1 MKSVYYYIFYS
12 LLLISCTRT
21 TVSNSNNN
29 GSSTGTDTSTNHVL
43 MNDTVPAS
51 IEILSGNNQ
60 TRAKGQSLPNTPT
73 IVVKNKK
80 GNPLNGISVTFRP
93 CVACGF
99 VYEDTTITNPNGLA
113 ESNWVLGSVTDSTQ
127 TLLVWVTNHSN
138 LQVVFTAIAED
149 LKTANMT
156 GTLNMIDSSALDL
169 SISVGGAPDF
179 PVLPYNTN
187 LPFVIN
193 GMTINAGGT
202 TADSLQLIING
213 HALSGFVN
221 SNFNNYIEIIGGESK
236 FYPVALPGGI
246 NSYSMHW
253 DFQGSLINNNYSG
266 SFVLVVNYSR
276 KSSDPNSHEI
286 YQSGYDRDGVFSTSL
301 K

>member
-1 MKSVYYYIFYS
+1 
-12 LLLISCTRT
+12 
-21 TVSNSNNN
+21 
-29 GSSTGTDTSTNHVL
+29 

-80 GNPLNGISVTFRP
+80 GNPLNGISVTFKP
-93 CVACGF
+93 CAVCGF
-99 VYEDTTITNPNGLA
+99 VYEDTAITNPNGVA
-113 ESNWVLGSVTDSTQ
+113 ESNWVLGSLTDSTQ
-127 TLLVWVTNHSN
+127 TLLVWVTNHPN

-169 SISVGGAPDF
+169 SVSVGGAPDF

-193 GMTINAGGT
+193 GITINAGGT

-213 HALSGFVN
+213 HALSGYVN
-221 SNFNNYIEIIGGESK
+221 SNFNNNIEIIGGESK
-236 FYPVALPGGI
+236 IYPAALPGEI
-246 NSYSMHW
+246 YSYYMQW